1 MSKWLLYAPFSKHS
15 FWGELTDQLNR
26 TNDTFVFPNT
36 GIEYYLDIDE
46 QRHDTP
52 KPGVRIMHWN
62 KLDSQFVIDFDVET
76 NELIVVKPLGANGDQ
91 SFKRKLDTDKLKKHL
106 EDYDWVAF
114 GYISQPDPV
123 DRYTAMQQ
131 SVYYTRDKDSNFVF
145 LDSGTVVSDN
155 IRSSIQ
161 TWFMACKVTESMYV
175 IFCHPDVL
183 APTFNVEY
191 QRDQNGDDYYVYRY
205 EAFDFFE
212 VALRPSTPDAKN
224 INDTIFSTDN
234 YLTMEWSKGSFL
246 FNKTAMALATIIA
259 PTEIITDIPYEL
271 TDNGIQLKNQR
282 GIVTLKY
289 KLSGLLN
296 PSLAVKELGTITH
309 DYLILGK

>member
-26 TNDTFVFPNT
+26 TNDTFVFPST

-62 KLDSQFVIDFDVET
+62 KLDSQFVIDFDTET
-76 NELIVVKPLGANGDQ
+76 NELIVVKPLGASGDQ
-91 SFKRKLDTDKLKKHL
+91 SFKRNIDTNKLKTHL
-106 EDYDWVAF
+106 EKYDWVAF
-114 GYISQPDPV
+114 GYISQSSPV

-131 SVYYTRDKDSNFVF
+131 SVYYSRDKDSNFVF
-145 LDSGTVVSDN
+145 LDNGAVVTDN
-155 IRSSIQ
+155 IKSSIQ
-161 TWFMACKVTESMYV
+161 TWFMACKVTDSMYV

-183 APTFNVEY
+183 SPTFNVEY
-191 QRDQNGDDYYVYRY
+191 QRDCNGDDYYVYRY
-205 EAFDFFE
+205 EEFDFFE
-212 VALRPSTPDAKN
+212 IALRPNTPNAKN
-224 INDTIFSTDN
+224 IKDTIFTTDAFI
-234 YLTMEWSKGSFL
+234 TMDWSKGSFL
-246 FNKTAMALATIIA
+246 YNKTAMALATIIA

-271 TDNGIQLKNQR
+271 TDNGIQLANQR

-289 KLSGLLN
+289 KMSGLLN
-296 PSLAVKELGTITH
+296 PSLAVNELGTITH